1 MGLAG
6 LVELAGLIGIGGVEW
21 GSCGIMMK
29 MRFRVNE
36 FEFDFAYYFILFREC
51 FISILAS

>member
-1 MGLAG
+1 M
-6 LVELAGLIGIGGVEW
+6 VELAGLIGIGGVEW